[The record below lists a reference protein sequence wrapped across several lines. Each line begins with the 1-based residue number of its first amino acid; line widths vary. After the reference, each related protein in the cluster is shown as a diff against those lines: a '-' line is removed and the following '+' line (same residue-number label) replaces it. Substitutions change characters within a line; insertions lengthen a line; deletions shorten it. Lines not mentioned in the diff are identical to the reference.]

1 MDLGKWLTADL
12 LLVVGGAYLAVH
24 YLISIMRSRQSA
36 LLAHMRKQI
45 ETVAQELTPKEP
57 KSS

>member
-1 MDLGKWLTADL
+1 MDLGKWLSADL
-12 LLVVGGAYLAVH
+12 LLVVGGVYLAVH
-24 YLISIMRSRQSA
+24 YLITIMRSRQSA

-45 ETVAQELTPKEP
+45 ETVAQQMTPQEP